1 MCEGFIMKNIL
12 IVAYFYPPLGGAGVQ
27 RTLKFAKF
35 LKKFGYNVFVLTVNN
50 EKGTIKDESLKLES
64 TDGIKVF
71 RALQRENFIINA
83 IVNRNV
89 TDVKIV
95 KNDNKEEI
103 NTKEPKITF
112 KSKIKKNIKKHLL
125 NVYRNMYIPDD
136 KISWKK
142 DAVNLGLKI
151 IKEEKIDI
159 IYSTSSPYTGHL
171 IAYELKQKSNLP
183 WIADFRDQ
191 WVANPFVN
199 YSAYAKIKNGKM
211 EKRVIEKADAVVSVS
226 KPIIDDFVYRYKD
239 ESVDKFKV
247 ITNGYDEEDFAD
259 FNINFV
265 AKKYTITHN
274 GTLYGKRSPKNFLIA
289 INNLI
294 MKKKIKQDELTIR
307 FVGQIG
313 KDAQED
319 IRFFV
324 SKYDNIIEFISY
336 LPHKESLKKL
346 EESSAT
352 LLIIEAGVGSDGIYT
367 GKLFEYIRSGRDI
380 IGIVPTGVAKDL
392 IVSTNTGFCCHPEKV
407 DEIEVAIY
415 KSYNIWK
422 GTKKKLDIN
431 WGKVSEYSRENLTRD
446 LMVVIE
452 GL

>member
-1 MCEGFIMKNIL
+1 MKNIL

-71 RALQRENFIINA
+71 RAMQKENFI
-83 IVNRNV
+83 VNFILNRKV
-89 TDVKIV
+89 TDVKV
-95 KNDNKEEI
+95 EKNENKKDITKKTSDN
-103 NTKEPKITF
+103 TF
-112 KSKIKKNIKKHLL
+112 KSKINKKVKKHLL
-125 NVYRNMYIPDD
+125 NIYRNMYIPDD

-142 DAVNLGLKI
+142 DAISVGINI
-151 IKEEKIDI
+151 IKDEKIDI
-159 IYSTSSPYTGHL
+159 IYSTSAPYTGHL
-171 IAYELKQKSNLP
+171 IAYELKQKSNLQ

-199 YSAYAKIKNGKM
+199 YSAYAKIKNEKM
-211 EKRVIEKADAVVSVS
+211 EKMVIEKADAVVSVS

-239 ESVDKFKV
+239 QVIDKFKV

-259 FNINFV
+259 FNMNLV
-265 AKKYTITHN
+265 AKKYIITHN

-289 INNLI
+289 VDRLI
-294 MKKKIKQDELTIR
+294 IKRKIKQDELTIR

-324 SKYDNIIEFISY
+324 AKYDNIIEFISY

-346 EESSAT
+346 EETSAT

-392 IVSTNTGFCCHPEKV
+392 ILSTNTGFCCHPEKV
-407 DEIEVAIY
+407 DEIEDVIY
-415 KSYNIWK
+415 KSYSSWK
-422 GTKKKLDIN
+422 GTKKKSDIN
-431 WGKVSEYSRENLTRD
+431 WKKVSEYSRENLTRD
-446 LMVVIE
+446 LIGVIE

>member
-1 MCEGFIMKNIL
+1 MKNIL

-71 RALQRENFIINA
+71 RAMQKENFV
-83 IVNRNV
+83 VNFILNRKV
-89 TDVKIV
+89 TDVKID
-95 KNDNKEEI
+95 KNEIKNKEDA
-103 NTKEPKITF
+103 TKKTSDITF
-112 KSKIKKNIKKHLL
+112 KSKIKKKVKIHLL
-125 NVYRNMYIPDD
+125 NIYRNMYIPDD

-142 DAVNLGLKI
+142 DAVRVGLKI
-151 IKEEKIDI
+151 INDEKIDI
-159 IYSTSSPYTGHL
+159 IYSTSAPYTGHL
-171 IAYELKQKSNLP
+171 IAYELKQKSKLP

-199 YSAYAKIKNGKM
+199 YSTYAKIKNEKM
-211 EKRVIEKADAVVSVS
+211 EKMVIEKANAVVSVS
-226 KPIIDDFVYRYKD
+226 KPIIDEFTYRYKD

-247 ITNGYDEEDFAD
+247 ITNGYDEEDFDD
-259 FNINFV
+259 FKIDRV
-265 AKKYTITHN
+265 SKKYIITHN

-289 INNLI
+289 VDKLIIN
-294 MKKKIKQDELTIR
+294 KKIKQDELTIR

-319 IRFFV
+319 IRFFLA
-324 SKYDNIIEFISY
+324 KYDNIIEFISY

-346 EESSAT
+346 EESTAT
-352 LLIIEAGVGSDGIYT
+352 LLIIEAGLGSDGIYT

-380 IGIVPTGVAKDL
+380 VGIVPPGVAKEL
-392 IVSTNTGFCCHPEKV
+392 ILSTNTGFCCHPEKV
-407 DEIEVAIY
+407 DEIEDVIY
-415 KSYNIWK
+415 KSYSIWQ
-422 GTKKKLDIN
+422 GTQKKLDIN
-431 WGKVSEYSRENLTRD
+431 WEKVNEYSRENLTRS
-446 LMVVIE
+446 LMGVIE

>member
-1 MCEGFIMKNIL
+1 MKNIL

-89 TDVKIV
+89 TDVKVV
-95 KNDNKEEI
+95 KNDNKVPIETKTSEI
-103 NTKEPKITF
+103 TL
-112 KSKIKKNIKKHLL
+112 KSKVKRKIKKHLL

-142 DAVNLGLKI
+142 DAINLGLKI

-171 IAYELKQKSNLP
+171 IAYELKQKSNLS

-191 WVANPFVN
+191 WVANPFVD
-199 YSAYAKIKNGKM
+199 YSSYAKRKNEKM
-211 EKRVIEKADAVVSVS
+211 EKMVIKKADAVISVS
-226 KPIIDDFVYRYKD
+226 KPIIDDFINRYKD
-239 ESVDKFKV
+239 QEVNKFKV
-247 ITNGYDEEDFAD
+247 ITNGYDEEDFD
-259 FNINFV
+259 NF
-265 AKKYTITHN
+265 KMNEISPKYIITHN

-289 INNLI
+289 IDKLI
-294 MKKKIKQDELTIR
+294 KDKKINRDELTIR

-319 IRFFV
+319 IRFFLA
-324 SKYDNIIEFISY
+324 KYDNIIEFISY
-336 LPHKESLKKL
+336 LPHKESIKKL
-346 EESSAT
+346 EESCAT
-352 LLIIEAGVGSDGIYT
+352 LLIIEAGEGSEGIYT
-367 GKLFEYIRSGRDI
+367 GKIFEYIRSGRDV
-380 IGIVPTGVAKDL
+380 IGIVPNGVAKDL
-392 IVSTNTGFCCHPEKV
+392 ILDTNTGFCCHPEKV
-407 DEIEVAIY
+407 NEIEAVIY
-415 KSYNIWK
+415 KSYSIWK
-422 GTKKKLDIN
+422 GIEKKLDIH
-431 WGKVSEYSRENLTRD
+431 WEKVEKYNRENLTRE
-446 LMVVIE
+446 LMGIIE
-452 GL
+452 SL